1 MLSDQAEPA
10 SKILS
15 VKTAPISGQTVLKPQ
30 LAPQY
35 RKTQDLSMIAR
46 RMPRSKLGK
55 AGIDVD
61 HWPWQQAARTGER
74 RDEDSVVGD
83 LMHAFQDVP
92 HSNPLL
98 NKQALAALKK
108 SHAEQMHRHSIGAKG
123 NHVQQLQGEV
133 SAGDSAAW
141 GLHTPWNGHNDRCS
155 EDTPNCNKLASQ
167 AASTPAKGV
176 NVYDW
181 PWEKGVGA
189 KARKASF
196 LLSQDAS
203 MLQQLSRSGVSGANV
218 EEKLSQSLQ
227 AGSFELEKL
236 ATLQRLADA
245 GNSTNS
251 TVSQPRLSVFNKW
264 YWTPDKTEYLE
275 KQHGIAV
282 DQWPWEACKG
292 IDCKP
297 GAIFAKGT
305 RAWERKV
312 AQKLRADSQDMSK
325 LANADAQLGLFHTQ
339 SLNQTESNPVTCA
352 SDVPG
357 CKKLG
362 ELGVQIN
369 HWPWQEARAKRQWEE
384 RLAGNLLAEA
394 TALNRQYEAMKMARA
409 RYAAMMQERKAYGTR
424 RWAPSFPPFS
434 VREQ

>member
-1 MLSDQAEPA
+1 MSIIGHG
-10 SKILS
+10 SKR
-15 VKTAPISGQTVLKPQ
+15 PE
-30 LAPQY
+30 
-35 RKTQDLSMIAR
+35 D
-46 RMPRSKLGK
+46 SKRFK
-55 AGIDVD
+55 
-61 HWPWQQAARTGER
+61 
-74 RDEDSVVGD
+74 DEESVVGD

-98 NKQALAALKK
+98 NKQALAALEK
-108 SHAEQMHRHSIGAKG
+108 SRADKINRQSMGRR
-123 NHVQQLQGEV
+123 NHVQQLEGQA
-133 SAGDSAAW
+133 SAGQPAGAW
-141 GLHTPWNGHNDRCS
+141 GLDTPWNGHNDKCS

-167 AASTPAKGV
+167 SANSPGKGV

-181 PWEKGVGA
+181 PWKQGVGA
-189 KARKASF
+189 KAKQAAV
-196 LLSQDAS
+196 LLAQDAS
-203 MLQQLSRSGVSGANV
+203 MLQQLSRSGVSGANI

-227 AGSFELEKL
+227 AGSFDLEKL

-251 TVSQPRLSVFNKW
+251 TESQPRLSIFNKW
-264 YWTPDKTEYLE
+264 YWTPDNTEYLE

-305 RAWERKV
+305 REWERGV

-325 LANADAQLGLFHTQ
+325 LADADAQLGIFHTQ

-362 ELGVQIN
+362 ELGVQVN
-369 HWPWQEARAKRQWEE
+369 HWPWQEARAKRQWEQ
-384 RLAGNLLAEA
+384 RLAGNLVAEA
-394 TALNRQYEAMKMARA
+394 TALNRQYEAMKIARA
-409 RYAAMMQERKAYGTR
+409 RYAAMMQERAMARQGYPAGR
-424 RWAPSFPPFS
+424 VRWEAPSFPPFF
-434 VREQ
+434 RAH